1 MDMKLAAVLARVLGG
16 GAHDLSWWC
25 WVRYWLPYAIGVA
38 LVLWAACR
46 SFGSCYERDL
56 W

>member
-1 MDMKLAAVLARVLGG
+1 MVIGG

-25 WVRYWLPYAIGVA
+25 WVRYWLPYAVA
-38 LVLWAACR
+38 LVLAIGASVR
-46 SFGSCYERDL
+46 SFGACYEWPL

>member
-1 MDMKLAAVLARVLGG
+1 MSGTFARVIGG

-25 WVRYWLPYAIGVA
+25 WVRYWLPYAVA
-38 LVLWAACR
+38 LVVAIYAACR
-46 SFGSCYERDL
+46 SFGACYERPL